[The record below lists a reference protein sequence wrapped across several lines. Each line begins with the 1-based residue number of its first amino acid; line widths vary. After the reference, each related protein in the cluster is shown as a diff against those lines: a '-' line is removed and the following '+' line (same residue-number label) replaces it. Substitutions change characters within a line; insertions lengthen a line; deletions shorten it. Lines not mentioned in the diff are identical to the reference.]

1 MILRFFSD
9 FNSSA
14 QLQQVFTTISTI
26 IPPNITITHSDH
38 FTHAIIINTVMPI
51 LTIPKH
57 NVIGLAFEPFP
68 FLGLSATFIRYAID
82 NIHKYYIGDLPPG
95 LPDLFVAG
103 NAFLTYN
110 TPPKVIPTKT
120 RPLSIMVSQKRYAQG
135 HIYRH
140 TLVQAI
146 LASDLPIDIFGRG
159 CADYANTNDP
169 RLKGDFDQ
177 NDNIL
182 YETYNYHIAI
192 ENYRSQHYF
201 SEKIINP
208 LLCSTIPV
216 YLGCVNIQQYFPDN
230 VILLSG
236 DVERDMELLRDIIAS
251 PEKYHR
257 DINIDIIEDRV
268 NLLTKLGSSDPTTP
282 NLFN

>member
-1 MILRFFSD
+1 
-9 FNSSA
+9 
-14 QLQQVFTTISTI
+14 
-26 IPPNITITHSDH
+26 
-38 FTHAIIINTVMPI
+38 MPI
-51 LTIPKH
+51 LTIPKR

-68 FLGLSATFIRYAID
+68 FLALSNTFLRYAVH
-82 NIHKYYIGDLPPG
+82 NIHKYYIGDLPSG

-110 TPPKVIPTKT
+110 TPPTVIPNKTK
-120 RPLSIMVSQKRYAQG
+120 PLSIMVSQKKYAPG

-140 TLVQAI
+140 ALVQAI

-159 CADYANTNDP
+159 CIDYAYTNDS
-169 RLKGDFDQ
+169 RLKGHFDD

-182 YETYNYHIAI
+182 YQAYNYHIAI

-251 PEKYHR
+251 PEKYHYVI
-257 DINIDIIEDRV
+257 DTDIIENRV
-268 NLLTKLGSSDPTTP
+268 NLLTKLGSEDPTTP
-282 NLFN
+282 NLFY

>member
-1 MILRFFSD
+1 
-9 FNSSA
+9 
-14 QLQQVFTTISTI
+14 
-26 IPPNITITHSDH
+26 
-38 FTHAIIINTVMPI
+38 MPI
-51 LTIPKH
+51 LTIPKR
-57 NVIGLAFEPFP
+57 NVIGLAFEPLP
-68 FLGLSATFIRYAID
+68 FLGLSNTFLRYAID
-82 NIHKYYIGDLPPG
+82 NIHKYYIGDCPQGL

-110 TPPKVIPTKT
+110 TPPTVIPTKT
-120 RPLSIMVSQKRYAQG
+120 RPLSIMVSQKRYAPG

-140 TLVQAI
+140 TLVEAI

-159 CADYANTNDP
+159 CADYANTNDS

-182 YETYNYHIAI
+182 YAGYNYHVAI

-257 DINIDIIEDRV
+257 HINIEHIKDRV

>member
-9 FNSSA
+9 FNSST
-14 QLQQVFTTISTI
+14 QLKHIFHTIYTI
-26 IPPNITITHSDH
+26 PHHITITDKENY
-38 FTHAIIINTVMPI
+38 THAIIINTAMPP
-51 LTIPKH
+51 LKIPKQY
-57 NVIGLAFEPFP
+57 VIGLAYEPLP
-68 FLGLSATFIRYAID
+68 FLGLSRTFSQYAVD
-82 NIHKYYIGDLPPG
+82 NIHKYYIGDCPLG
-95 LPDLFVAG
+95 LPDTFVAG
-103 NAFLTYN
+103 NAFITYN
-110 TPPKVIPTKT
+110 TPPRVLYTKSK
-120 RPLSIMVSQKRYAQG
+120 PLSIMVSQKRYAPG

-146 LASDLPIDIFGRG
+146 LASSLPIDIFGRG
-159 CADYANTNDP
+159 CADYANTNDS
-169 RLKGDFDQ
+169 RLKSHFND

-182 YETYNYHIAI
+182 YESYNYHIAI

-208 LLCSTIPV
+208 LLCATIPV
-216 YLGCVNIQQYFPDN
+216 YLGCVNIEQYFPDN

-251 PEKYHR
+251 PGKYHR
-257 DINIDIIEDRV
+257 DINIHNIENRV
-268 NLLTKLGSSDPTTP
+268 NLLANLGSPDSTTH